1 MGPGPLKYGRPSRD
15 RRRST
20 VARCGSWTSAC
31 VPWTR
36 ASRSR
41 SPSRKA
47 VSASS
52 GGSRRRWTSRSSG
65 CTGYPTDRC
74 GWEDWRR
81 ASIGGSPRT
90 KSRPASD
97 YMDLRDR
104 TVMILGGSG
113 LVGHAVARR
122 LLGAAPRRVV
132 LVALFEEEV
141 RATARALEPH
151 RGRATI
157 EVEWGNVFLPAS
169 LARLERGSVMANPE
183 HRRLMLQDLLS
194 DLTDDVCHRSYLYQ
208 LLLKYEP
215 DAVVDSINTA
225 TAFAYQ
231 DALGSAPALLRRSRS
246 SPRPP
251 SPGARLAS
259 GRSAA
264 RASRSRWWIAR
275 RRWSWRRRS
284 APTRLP
290 GASSASR
297 SRACSST
304 WGRTACSPRTSSR
317 PSRRSARWSSS
328 RRRKSPTTP

>member
-1 MGPGPLKYGRPSRD
+1 MGPGPLKCGRPSRD

-20 VARCGSWTSAC
+20 VARCASWTSAC

-47 VSASS
+47 VSASC

-65 CTGYPTDRC
+65 CTGCPTDQC

-81 ASIGGSPRT
+81 ASFGGSPRT
-90 KSRPASD
+90 KASRSSD
-97 YMDLRDR
+97 CMDLRDR
-104 TVMILGGSG
+104 PVMILGGSG

-169 LARLERGSVMANPE
+169 LARLERGAVMANPE

-194 DLTDDVCHRSYLYQ
+194 DLTDDVCQVAEQILEHQ
-208 LLLKYEP
+208 P
-215 DAVVDSINTA
+215 AVLRVRHDR
-225 TAFAYQ
+225 
-231 DALGSAPALLRRSRS
+231 PALQTGEARGEEDIAPLDLDR
-246 SPRPP
+246 RPP
-251 SPGARLAS
+251 PVRLERPRGGAHLLFEQGDEHHAPRRGAEQPARHGVADQPAAPEDHHGPVTKVHAVARWPRFRARRAAETCPPPVFPAALVRRTPGAA
-259 GRSAA
+259 
-264 RASRSRWWIAR
+264 
-275 RRWSWRRRS
+275 
-284 APTRLP
+284 TRP
-290 GASSASR
+290 
-297 SRACSST
+297 
-304 WGRTACSPRTSSR
+304 
-317 PSRRSARWSSS
+317 
-328 RRRKSPTTP
+328 